1 MKSQGACGWLQKYFQ
16 LIKWWCMWSLG
27 VKVGA
32 VRCRKWEEKGHF
44 LFLMNATSG
53 GSLMHTRGHHG
64 KQLHMF
70 DLTDFY
76 LFFLYQ
82 MPFLRQCQRDW
93 FLFVGSNWG
102 AFVFLGEHV
111 NHYTVDPL
119 SLRLLIL
126 TYTWMCSWLHCAY
139 DITL

>member
-16 LIKWWCMWSLG
+16 LIKWWYMWSLG

-32 VRCRKWEEKGHF
+32 VRRRKWEEKGHF
-44 LFLMNATSG
+44 HFLMNAAPGS
-53 GSLMHTRGHHG
+53 SLMHTRGHHG

-76 LFFLYQ
+76 FLHQ

-102 AFVFLGEHV
+102 AFVILGENV
-111 NHYTVDPL
+111 NHYTVE
-119 SLRLLIL
+119 S
-126 TYTWMCSWLHCAY
+126 TFFETALHCAY

>member
-44 LFLMNATSG
+44 HFLMNAAPGS
-53 GSLMHTRGHHG
+53 SLMHTRGHHG

-76 LFFLYQ
+76 FLHQ

-93 FLFVGSNWG
+93 FRFVWSNWG
-102 AFVFLGEHV
+102 AFIILGENV
-111 NHYTVDPL
+111 NHYTGE
-119 SLRLLIL
+119 S
-126 TYTWMCSWLHCAY
+126 TFFETALHCAY

>member
-32 VRCRKWEEKGHF
+32 VRRRKWEEKGHF
-44 LFLMNATSG
+44 HFLMNAAPGS
-53 GSLMHTRGHHG
+53 SLMHTRGPHG

-76 LFFLYQ
+76 FLFFTPDALLET
-82 MPFLRQCQRDW
+82 MPKGLVSLCRIK
-93 FLFVGSNWG
+93 LGSFCYFRWKCK
-102 AFVFLGEHV
+102 
-111 NHYTVDPL
+111 P
-119 SLRLLIL
+119 
-126 TYTWMCSWLHCAY
+126 LHCRIHFLW
-139 DITL
+139 DCSTLCIWYHFID